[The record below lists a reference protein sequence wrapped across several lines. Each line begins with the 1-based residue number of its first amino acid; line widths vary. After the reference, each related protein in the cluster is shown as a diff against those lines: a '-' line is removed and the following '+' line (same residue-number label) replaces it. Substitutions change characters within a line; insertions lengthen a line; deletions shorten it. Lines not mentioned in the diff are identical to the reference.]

1 MTRNHLVMS
10 SSAAE
15 SIELLDSEKIEH
27 DIRPSWSKWSG
38 LILISAV
45 LCLFL
50 IGVLGLVYVWLVRKN
65 TRYIVTN
72 QRVVEVSGIL
82 GTQTTEYRIS
92 DIRQIQT
99 GASWAEQVFGHG
111 NIQISTGTM
120 GTITFDGIPDYQSVA
135 NTIRQAQKEME

>member
-1 MTRNHLVMS
+1 MS

-15 SIELLDSEKIEH
+15 AIQLFDDEEIKH
-27 DIRPSWSKWSG
+27 NIRPAWSKWAG
-38 LILISAV
+38 TILVS
-45 LCLFL
+45 LFFSL
-50 IGVLGLVYVWLVRKN
+50 FIVGVVGLVYVWLVRKN

-82 GTQTTEYRIS
+82 GTQTTEYRID

-99 GASWAEQVFGHG
+99 GASWAEQMRGHG

-120 GTITFDGIPDYQSVA
+120 DTIVFDGIPNYQDVA
-135 NTIRQAQKEME
+135 NTIRQAQKATA